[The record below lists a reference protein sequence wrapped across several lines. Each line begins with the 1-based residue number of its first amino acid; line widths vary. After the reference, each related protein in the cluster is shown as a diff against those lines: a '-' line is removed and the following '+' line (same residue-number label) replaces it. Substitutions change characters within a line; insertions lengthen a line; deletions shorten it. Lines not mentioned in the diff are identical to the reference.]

1 MNTKKERIVLI
12 DDYAFDANKH
22 TKAQI
27 EGIVQAKF
35 DSRTEPGTLKFTYDQ
50 TANGYKYTIDR
61 NLRYGYRGNFIID
74 IDCSFLTGLPIEK
87 FQVNL
92 LDPNEKPLVYCIPG
106 HNTDGYYVPIEEF
119 ERFYKELL
127 GCGADS
133 EQPQKVKVHA
143 CESFVNVDVE
153 Y

>member
-50 TANGYKYTIDR
+50 TANGYKYSIDR
-61 NLRYGYRGNFIID
+61 HLRYGYRGNLIID

-92 LDPNEKPLVYCIPG
+92 LDPDDKPLVFGFLG
-106 HNTDGYYVPIEEF
+106 HSTDGFYIPTKEF
-119 ERFYKELL
+119 ERFYKQLL
-127 GCGADS
+127 GCGANS
-133 EQPQKVKVHA
+133 EQPQKVRVRA
-143 CESFVNVDVE
+143 YDSSVNVEVD